1 MHDSDSL
8 KDYPQVRQLAIR
20 SLFEIIEQSSE
31 GTVIVDRQAR
41 IVWMNERYA
50 RRFGLADAASAIGQ
64 PCEAVIPGSLMRE
77 VVNNGRPILLDML
90 DTPNEPLVVMRLP
103 IHDDQ
108 GALIGAIGF
117 ALFDELR
124 SLSPLL
130 KRYSSMQQ
138 ELASTRS
145 QLRARQ
151 AKYSFAQFVGSSAAS
166 LEAKRRARRGASSDS
181 PVLLLG
187 ETGTGKELLARQIH
201 RASDRSGL
209 FVSVNCAAI
218 SPTYADA
225 ELFGYSAGSQGGTA
239 SSRAGWFGSANGGT
253 LYLDE
258 IADLPLAIQ
267 GKLLAALENREV
279 TRVGAQ
285 QPQPVDVR
293 LVAATSIDLARVV
306 RAGRF
311 NERLYQYL
319 REGALELPPLRER
332 PGDILPLAEYFVGIY
347 SVRLQR
353 PVPLVSEAAQ
363 QALEAHPWPGN
374 TRELENVIHFALLLN
389 DGEEILAEDLDLPDP
404 AR

>member
-1 MHDSDSL
+1 M
-8 KDYPQVRQLAIR
+8 
-20 SLFEIIEQSSE
+20 
-31 GTVIVDRQAR
+31 
-41 IVWMNERYA
+41 
-50 RRFGLADAASAIGQ
+50 
-64 PCEAVIPGSLMRE
+64 
-77 VVNNGRPILLDML
+77 
-90 DTPNEPLVVMRLP
+90 
-103 IHDDQ
+103 
-108 GALIGAIGF
+108 
-117 ALFDELR
+117 
-124 SLSPLL
+124 
-130 KRYSSMQQ
+130 
-138 ELASTRS
+138 
-145 QLRARQ
+145 
-151 AKYSFAQFVGSSAAS
+151 
-166 LEAKRRARRGASSDS
+166 
-181 PVLLLG
+181 
-187 ETGTGKELLARQIH
+187 
-201 RASDRSGL
+201 
-209 FVSVNCAAI
+209 SVNCAAI

-225 ELFGYSAGSQGGTA
+225 ELFGYSAGSHGGTA
-239 SSRAGWFGSANGGT
+239 SSRAGWFGSASGGT

-332 PGDILPLAEYFVGIY
+332 PGDILPLAEYFAGIY

-363 QALEAHPWPGN
+363 RVLEGHFWPGN
-374 TRELENVIHFALLLN
+374 TRELENVIHFALLVN
-389 DGEEILAEDLDLPDP
+389 DGEEILPEDLDLPDP